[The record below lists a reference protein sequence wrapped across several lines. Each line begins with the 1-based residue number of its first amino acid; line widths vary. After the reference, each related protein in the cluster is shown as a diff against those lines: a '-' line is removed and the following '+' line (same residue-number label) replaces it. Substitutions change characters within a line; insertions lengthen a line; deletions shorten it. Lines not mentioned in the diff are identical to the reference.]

1 MTVEDT
7 TGAMLPPP
15 PGSPVAAVAP
25 RAWYRDRFSVVVLV
39 LVSVLLAGV
48 ASFYT
53 VPAQWVG
60 RILPGNSVV
69 DDGAVALKP
78 GSARPTV
85 DRVQASE
92 IEIFEPEGEILFT
105 TVAVDDQ
112 VTIADWFR
120 ANSDDAVELRTREAV
135 FGTRTTAEQRERN
148 LELMAVSK
156 ESAVV
161 AALEYLG
168 VEAVVESGVGFNGVV
183 EGGPVDGLLEVG
195 EIIVAIDDELIT
207 GLESLLELLSANDP
221 GTEVQITLED
231 VDTGE
236 LRTQPVT
243 LGAHPEGRAGG
254 FIGIMD
260 VTVRAVDA
268 DLPFELDIDSGS
280 IGGPSA
286 GLAFTLTII
295 DLLTEGEL
303 TGGGKVAVTG
313 TISAGGSVGDVGGV
327 AQKARAAEDAGAEV
341 FIVPIDAIAEAEST
355 TDRLRIEGVATLDE
369 AIEVLAGL
377 GGDASELALQIDGF
391 TVN

>member
-78 GSARPTV
+78 GSARPTD
-85 DRVQASE
+85 DRVQASD
-92 IEIFEPEGEILFT
+92 IQIFEPEGEILFT

-112 VTIADWFR
+112 VTIADWVR
-120 ANSDDAVELRTREAV
+120 ANSDDAVELRTREQV
-135 FGTRTTAEQRERN
+135 FGARTTAEQRERN

-168 VEAVVESGVGFNGVV
+168 VEAVVEALAVDEASVEEEVVAHRGERRGVRLERGAVVGRVERAEVERRVDAEALSAHGDDGFNV
-183 EGGPVDGLLEVG
+183 P
-195 EIIVAIDDELIT
+195 A
-207 GLESLLELLSANDP
+207 
-221 GTEVQITLED
+221 QH
-231 VDTGE
+231 
-236 LRTQPVT
+236 Q
-243 LGAHPEGRAGG
+243 GAQACG
-254 FIGIMD
+254 
-260 VTVRAVDA
+260 
-268 DLPFELDIDSGS
+268 
-280 IGGPSA
+280 
-286 GLAFTLTII
+286 
-295 DLLTEGEL
+295 
-303 TGGGKVAVTG
+303 
-313 TISAGGSVGDVGGV
+313 
-327 AQKARAAEDAGAEV
+327 
-341 FIVPIDAIAEAEST
+341 
-355 TDRLRIEGVATLDE
+355 
-369 AIEVLAGL
+369 
-377 GGDASELALQIDGF
+377 
-391 TVN
+391 

>member
-1 MTVEDT
+1 
-7 TGAMLPPP
+7 
-15 PGSPVAAVAP
+15 
-25 RAWYRDRFSVVVLV
+25 
-39 LVSVLLAGV
+39 
-48 ASFYT
+48 
-53 VPAQWVG
+53 
-60 RILPGNSVV
+60 
-69 DDGAVALKP
+69 
-78 GSARPTV
+78 
-85 DRVQASE
+85 
-92 IEIFEPEGEILFT
+92 
-105 TVAVDDQ
+105 
-112 VTIADWFR
+112 
-120 ANSDDAVELRTREAV
+120 
-135 FGTRTTAEQRERN
+135 
-148 LELMAVSK
+148 MAVSK

-183 EGGPVDGLLEVG
+183 EGGPVDGLVKVG

-207 GLESLLELLSANDP
+207 GLESLLELLSATDP
-221 GTEVQITLED
+221 GTEVQIALED

-286 GLAFTLTII
+286 GLAFALTII

-355 TDRLRIEGVATLDE
+355 TERLRIEGVATLDE

-377 GGDASELALQIDGF
+377 GGDVSELALQIDGF

>member
-85 DRVQASE
+85 DRVQASD

-120 ANSDDAVELRTREAV
+120 ANSDDAVELRTREA
-135 FGTRTTAEQRERN
+135 
-148 LELMAVSK
+148 
-156 ESAVV
+156 
-161 AALEYLG
+161 
-168 VEAVVESGVGFNGVV
+168 
-183 EGGPVDGLLEVG
+183 
-195 EIIVAIDDELIT
+195 
-207 GLESLLELLSANDP
+207 SLRYP
-221 GTEVQITLED
+221 
-231 VDTGE
+231 
-236 LRTQPVT
+236 
-243 LGAHPEGRAGG
+243 HHGRA
-254 FIGIMD
+254 
-260 VTVRAVDA
+260 A
-268 DLPFELDIDSGS
+268 
-280 IGGPSA
+280 
-286 GLAFTLTII
+286 
-295 DLLTEGEL
+295 
-303 TGGGKVAVTG
+303 
-313 TISAGGSVGDVGGV
+313 
-327 AQKARAAEDAGAEV
+327 
-341 FIVPIDAIAEAEST
+341 
-355 TDRLRIEGVATLDE
+355 
-369 AIEVLAGL
+369 
-377 GGDASELALQIDGF
+377 
-391 TVN
+391 